1 MLTINFPRHD
11 PSSRTLDALPARDLT
26 HTAPA
31 QPGNGEPGVACS
43 ASDFPH
49 TGALGYASIWRRP
62 SLLLGNV
69 RDLSG
74 GSDWS
79 VRSAPNSG
87 RERDSLIGAEISLI
101 ADLNSLQGR
110 KKFPVRMRREL
121 AHNALIYCPFLLP
134 FTRRGASN
142 R

>member
-1 MLTINFPRHD
+1 MPPGARPD
-11 PSSRTLDALPARDLT
+11 PHRPGAARERRAWRRVL
-26 HTAPA
+26 
-31 QPGNGEPGVACS
+31 G
-43 ASDFPH
+43 SDFPP
-49 TGALGYASIWRRP
+49 TGALGYAIIWRRP

-121 AHNALIYCPFLLP
+121 AHNVLI
-134 FTRRGASN
+134 
-142 R
+142 

>member
-49 TGALGYASIWRRP
+49 TGALGYANIWRRP
-62 SLLLGNV
+62 PLLLGNV

-79 VRSAPNSG
+79 VRRIGTPLAGGCCAVWQSSLLS
-87 RERDSLIGAEISLI
+87 RMERTE
-101 ADLNSLQGR
+101 
-110 KKFPVRMRREL
+110 P
-121 AHNALIYCPFLLP
+121 
-134 FTRRGASN
+134 
-142 R
+142 